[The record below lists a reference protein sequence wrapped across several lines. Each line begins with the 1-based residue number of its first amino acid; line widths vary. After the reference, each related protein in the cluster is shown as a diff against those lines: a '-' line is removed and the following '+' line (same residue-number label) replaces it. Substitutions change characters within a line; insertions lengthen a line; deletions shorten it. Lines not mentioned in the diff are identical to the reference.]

1 MVNDGLTREDILIAF
16 TKSDENVDRTAPDLD
31 DGVWV
36 V

>member
-1 MVNDGLTREDILIAF
+1 MENDGLTREDILIAF
-16 TKSDENVDRTAPDLD
+16 TKSDENVNNNSQNLD